1 MENGEE
7 LRKTTQQV
15 SGDFFRS
22 YWRSHSG
29 EMRQLFID
37 YGFSFDTPDSSL
49 ENFEFNSKE
58 DEKEFLEKAMR
69 MARQAVLMIGFFIR
83 KEFHPFNALFS
94 EAEGSQTDL
103 QSRWKTI
110 AHRMS
115 VRPEQARDLYQAYL
129 TTNENNLMLYK
140 QHLEILSKIP
150 TVASM
155 EVHSAVDASRKA
167 LVLGKV
173 TQALEDT
180 KSLIEQNFF
189 DWLGYYSKS
198 VDFIQIQ
205 LMVAASYP
213 TFPNMVEILKEIWL
227 ANQE

>member
-1 MENGEE
+1 M
-7 LRKTTQQV
+7 TQQV
-15 SGDFFRS
+15 SDDFFRG
-22 YWRSHSG
+22 YWRIHSW
-29 EMRQLFID
+29 EMRQLFIK

-49 ENFEFNSKE
+49 DNFEFKSKE
-58 DEKEFLEKAMR
+58 DEQEFLEKAMR

-83 KEFHPFNALFS
+83 NEFHPFNALFS
-94 EAEGSQTDL
+94 DAEAMASQSDL
-103 QSRWKTI
+103 QIRWRTI

-115 VRPEQARDLYQAYL
+115 VRPEQARDLYQSYL

-140 QHLEILSKIP
+140 HHLEILSKIP

-189 DWLGYYSKS
+189 DWLGFYSKS

-213 TFPNMVEILKEIWL
+213 SFPNMVEIMKEIWL
-227 ANQE
+227 ANQG